1 MIDAPSGT
9 AHQAPDHVMLA
20 LNWALHALFAGLW
33 LVAVVQAFS
42 LDDGERLFSLAAASC
57 LLLVYGL
64 GAVLP
69 RLARGQGALLWV
81 AALVVLWT
89 LLIVHVPSAA
99 YLAFPLFFLCLHV
112 LPLRSG
118 SLAVVLV
125 CVIAVVTIGTQ
136 QEWTIGGVAGP
147 TVAAAAAIA
156 VAVGYRSLMD
166 TRAELAAKERA
177 AGQEAE
183 RTRLAGEIHDT
194 IAQEL
199 ASIQMLLR
207 AVERSAPEHPSI
219 DDIRLARETAGN
231 SLHEARRVVAAL
243 RPAVLE
249 GTTLAGALERV
260 ALHAPAL
267 PDGTRPRVRVTGTG
281 DVDGGV
287 RVSSALVRI
296 AQEAVSNAVRHG
308 HATQIEV
315 SATRARDGIEL
326 IVRDN
331 GTGFDTARLGEAE
344 GFGLENM
351 RLRLDEL
358 GGRLS
363 VDSQPGVGTVLGATA
378 PVRMVAGDGDNAA
391 ASKED
396 STR

>member
-1 MIDAPSGT
+1 
-9 AHQAPDHVMLA
+9 MLA

-33 LVAVVQAFS
+33 LVAVVQALS
-42 LDDGERLFSLAAASC
+42 LDDGERLFSLAAAAC

-64 GAVLP
+64 GAVVP
-69 RLARGQGALLWV
+69 RLARGRGALLWV
-81 AALVVLWT
+81 AALVLLWT

-112 LPLRSG
+112 LPLRLG
-118 SLAVVLV
+118 SFVVLLV
-125 CVIAVVTIGTQ
+125 CAIAVVTIGTQ

-156 VAVGYRSLMD
+156 VAIGYRSLMD

-219 DDIRLARETAGN
+219 EDIRLARETAGN

-308 HATQIEV
+308 HSTQIEI
-315 SATRARDGIEL
+315 SATRTREGVEL

-331 GTGFDTARLGEAE
+331 GTGFDTAGLDDAE

-358 GGRLS
+358 GGHLRI
-363 VDSQPGVGTVLGATA
+363 DSRSGAGTVLRATT
-378 PVRMVAGDGDNAA
+378 PVRMVTGDSAGPA
-391 ASKED
+391 KED

>member
-1 MIDAPSGT
+1 M
-9 AHQAPDHVMLA
+9 
-20 LNWALHALFAGLW
+20 
-33 LVAVVQAFS
+33 
-42 LDDGERLFSLAAASC
+42 
-57 LLLVYGL
+57 
-64 GAVLP
+64 
-69 RLARGQGALLWV
+69 
-81 AALVVLWT
+81 
-89 LLIVHVPSAA
+89 
-99 YLAFPLFFLCLHV
+99 
-112 LPLRSG
+112 
-118 SLAVVLV
+118 
-125 CVIAVVTIGTQ
+125 VTIGTQ

-260 ALHAPAL
+260 ALHAPTL

-308 HATQIEV
+308 HATHIEI
-315 SATRARDGIEL
+315 SATRVREGIEL
-326 IVRDN
+326 TVRDN
-331 GTGFDTARLGEAE
+331 GTGFDTAWLDEAE

-363 VDSQPGVGTVLGATA
+363 IDSRPGSGTVLSATA
-378 PVRMVAGDGDNAA
+378 PVRMVAGDGNNAA
-391 ASKED
+391 AQKED

>member
-1 MIDAPSGT
+1 MTDDRSGI
-9 AHQAPDHVMLA
+9 AHRGPGRAMFA
-20 LNWALHALFAGLW
+20 LTMGLHALFAGLW
-33 LVAVVQAFS
+33 VLAVVQAFS
-42 LDDGERLFSLAAASC
+42 LDDGGRLLSLAVAS
-57 LLLVYGL
+57 LLVLVYVL
-64 GAVLP
+64 GAVVSD
-69 RLARGQGALLWV
+69 LARGPRALLWV
-81 AALVVLWT
+81 AALVVLWA
-89 LLIVHVPSAA
+89 LLIVHVPTAA

-118 SLAVVLV
+118 SVAVLIV
-125 CVIAVVTIGTQ
+125 CAIAVLTIGTQ
-136 QEWTIGGVAGP
+136 QEWTVGGVIGP

-166 TRAELAAKERA
+166 TRAELAARERA

-219 DDIRLARETAGN
+219 DNIRLARETAGN
-231 SLHEARRVVAAL
+231 SLNEARRVVAAL

-260 ALHAPAL
+260 ALHAPML

-296 AQEAVSNAVRHG
+296 AQEAVTNAVRHG
-308 HATQIEV
+308 HATQIEI
-315 SATRARDGIEL
+315 SGTRSREGVEL
-326 IVRDN
+326 TVLDN
-331 GTGFDTARLGEAE
+331 GTGFDTASLPGAA

-351 RLRLDEL
+351 RRRLDEL
-358 GGRLS
+358 GGSLDIES
-363 VDSQPGVGTVLGATA
+363 EPGKGTLLRART
-378 PVRMVAGDGDNAA
+378 PVRMVAGDSAA
-391 ASKED
+391 VAKENSK
-396 STR
+396 R